1 MRIPAFFLN
10 MKRRRKRRKLR
21 TGAVITVALSVLLLL
36 FLGARG
42 MKWLAER
49 LSEKV
54 PKQISD
60 DWRLVLVNY
69 ENPVPKDYEFTLIE
83 LRNDQAV
90 DERIYPDLQTMF
102 DDARGEGIS
111 IIVTSSYRSYEDQQ
125 AIMDRFIRDFED

>member
-42 MKWLAER
+42 MKRLAER
-49 LSEKV
+49 FGEKV
-54 PKQISD
+54 PRQISD
-60 DWRLVLVNY
+60 DWRLVLVNS

-102 DDARGEGIS
+102 DDARGEGSSLTTKPGCQGRLSRGTIS
-111 IIVTSSYRSYEDQQ
+111 LRSIV
-125 AIMDRFIRDFED
+125 